1 MKLAR
6 DSAASRGWDL
16 DVIFVRDPMATRFG
30 IMPCDDFSYRIYGR
44 RRVLKGLGRRSS
56 HRTSQ
61 ACGGRRR
68 HPSAAYQMIQTRL
81 TLAAHL
87 FVMAVRTFL

>member
-6 DSAASRGWDL
+6 ESAASQGWDL

-44 RRVLKGLGRRSS
+44 RRVLKGR
-56 HRTSQ
+56 
-61 ACGGRRR
+61 
-68 HPSAAYQMIQTRL
+68 AAVLRIAQVKRAAAGEG
-81 TLAAHL
+81 TL
-87 FVMAVRTFL
+87 VQRIR